1 MSLSLLERSPTP
13 DPGSGRRWWK
23 LPERPTACTLFVTEG
38 PVWSYAGGTAPAEA
52 SPGLEPWLAAN
63 PGANA
68 RIVLSG
74 ALTHQL
80 VVSDPA
86 LPIADAEALLAWAR
100 HQFVHYHG
108 SAAQR
113 WPLSV
118 WLSAGQRG
126 ASAAH
131 GIDLD
136 AVLRRAADSG
146 VRVRAVQPWW
156 AVALQ
161 AATLAAP
168 TLALADRAELWIVEG
183 QRVTRVG
190 CGQGRVRQIEQH
202 WLSSASL
209 SALAARL
216 AECEVPSQTTW
227 VLGYGLQPGEHAPL
241 VARPLGELQDAHPAP
256 AWLGV

>member
-1 MSLSLLERSPTP
+1 MSLSLLEHSPA
-13 DPGSGRRWWK
+13 PGNGSSLRWWK
-23 LPERPTACTLFVTEG
+23 RAERPSACTLFVTEG
-38 PVWSYAGGTAPAEA
+38 RLWCYAGSGAQAVA
-52 SPGLEPWLAAN
+52 SPGIEPWLAAN

-80 VVSDPA
+80 VVSDPS
-86 LPIADAEALLAWAR
+86 LPVSDAEALLAWAR

-108 SAAQR
+108 PAAQR

-126 ASAAH
+126 ASAAY
-131 GIDLD
+131 GLDLD
-136 AVLRRAADSG
+136 AVLRLAGEGG

-161 AATLAAP
+161 AATREAP
-168 TLALADRAELWIVEG
+168 NLALADRAELWIVEG
-183 QRVTRVG
+183 QRVTRVL

-202 WLSSASL
+202 WLASASKA
-209 SALAARL
+209 ALAACL
-216 AECEVPSQTTW
+216 AECEVPPHTTW
-227 VLGYGLQPGEHAPL
+227 VLGYGLQPGEHGPL
-241 VARPLGELQDAHPAP
+241 GARLLGELQAEYPAP
-256 AWLGV
+256 AWLGT

>member
-13 DPGSGRRWWK
+13 RPGNGSRWWK
-23 LPERPTACTLFVTEG
+23 RAERPPACTLFVTEAS
-38 PVWSYAGGTAPAEA
+38 VWSYAGGDAQAET

-63 PGANA
+63 PGSNA

-80 VVSDPA
+80 VVSDPS

-108 SAAQR
+108 PDAQR

-136 AVLRRAADSG
+136 AVLRSAADRG

-161 AATLAAP
+161 AATLEAP

-183 QRVTRVG
+183 QRITRVM

-202 WLSSASL
+202 WISSASKV
-209 SALAARL
+209 ALAARL
-216 AECEVPSQTTW
+216 AECEVPPQTTW
-227 VLGYGLQPGEHAPL
+227 VLGYGLQPGEHGPL
-241 VARPLGELQDAHPAP
+241 AARLLGELQVEHPAP

>member
-1 MSLSLLERSPTP
+1 MSLSLLERSHTP
-13 DPGSGRRWWK
+13 DNGNSRRWWRRA
-23 LPERPTACTLFVTEG
+23 ERPSACTLFVTEAS
-38 PVWSYAGGTAPAEA
+38 VWSYAGSGAQAEE

-80 VVSDPA
+80 VVSDPS
-86 LPIADAEALLAWAR
+86 LPIADTEALLAWAR

-108 SAAQR
+108 PEAQR

-136 AVLRRAADSG
+136 AVLRVAANSA

-161 AATLAAP
+161 AATLEAQ

-183 QRVTRVG
+183 QRVTRVM

-202 WLSSASL
+202 WIASASMA
-209 SALAARL
+209 ALAARL
-216 AECEVPSQTTW
+216 AECEVPPQTTW
-227 VLGYGLQPGEHAPL
+227 VLGYGLRSGEQGPL
-241 VARPLGELQDAHPAP
+241 SARLLGQLQAEHPAP